1 MALDHDFLGRVRGLD
16 EHDLRRL
23 LIFARG
29 LLVSRHGV
37 EPPDPSPRSKVT
49 YRQERVRCGREGC
62 TKCPHGPYWY
72 AYWRESGRLRS
83 RYIGKDLRGVRPTE
97 A

>member
-1 MALDHDFLGRVRGLD
+1 MTLHRELLSEVRSLD

-37 EPPDPSPRSKVT
+37 EEPETAERGKVT

-62 TKCPHGPYWY
+62 TTCPHGPYWY
-72 AYWRESGRLRS
+72 GYWREGGRLRS
-83 RYIGKDLRGVRPTE
+83 RYIGKEPPRGP
-97 A
+97 APAD